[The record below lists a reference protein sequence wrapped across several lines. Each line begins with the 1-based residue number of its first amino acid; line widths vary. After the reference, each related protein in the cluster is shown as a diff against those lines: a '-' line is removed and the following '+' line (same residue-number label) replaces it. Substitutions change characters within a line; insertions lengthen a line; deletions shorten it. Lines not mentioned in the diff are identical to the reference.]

1 MLDCGLCGN
10 HKLSYISCE
19 NPDCPNLQVKMAI
32 EHDITCGMSD
42 QRVSTS
48 SSYEDQST
56 PASSAVRRSIASA
69 KRCCR

>member
-1 MLDCGLCGN
+1 MSCHSCGL
-10 HKLSYISCE
+10 HELRYITCDRF
-19 NPDCPNLQVKMAI
+19 DCPNLQVKMAI
-32 EHDITCGMSD
+32 EHDITCAMSD
-42 QRVSTS
+42 QRVSIS